1 MLSILSLPPKTPP
14 AEPPDAAR
22 ELEHLREL
30 LLSPEIRQLAAI
42 EAQLSSKKS
51 AFAKD
56 VAHILPEA
64 VRQRTESDDTL
75 SQELAPIIHQS
86 LIRFVDQDAEA
97 LADTLYPIMGPAIR
111 ASISDALRRMVQNF
125 NDVIDRTLSW
135 QSFGWRIE
143 ALRTGQS
150 FGQVVLMRTLLYRVE
165 QAFFVEH
172 SSGLLLGHTAV
183 DGVEDDADMISAML
197 AVVRDYVQDSF
208 QRGAEDVGSLHS
220 IAVGDLIVWV
230 EQGRRAILALVIR
243 GNPPTALRHL
253 QTMALERFEGVN
265 AENLRSF
272 DGDIATLN
280 DVEDILEGCLL
291 LQQAVAKRPAKTPFI
306 LTAVVIVLGLM
317 FWGGLKLRDSWR
329 RDDFLRSLR
338 MAPGVQITDIFTA
351 DGLWHVHGLRD
362 PAALDPT
369 TLLAEMPIDAAS
381 TELHFE
387 PYDALD
393 PVFLLDRAR
402 RVLQPPKGVV
412 ISYQAERRTLLIQ
425 GRATRDWA
433 NDARLVAR
441 GLSGVEVVDDHGLI
455 THQTADI
462 TLKKAILFL
471 NPPEG
476 ATLDLIEGALIIRG
490 TLTRSELHT
499 IQRRGALIDGVEH
512 IDTATVQIAD

>member
-1 MLSILSLPPKTPP
+1 MSSILSLPPKTPP
-14 AEPPDAAR
+14 EEPDGAK
-22 ELEHLREL
+22 EFEYLREL
-30 LLSPEIRQLAAI
+30 LLSPERRRLAAI

-51 AFAKD
+51 AFARD
-56 VAHILPEA
+56 VARILPEA
-64 VRQRTESDDTL
+64 IRQRTANDDTL

-86 LIRFVDQDAEA
+86 LIRFVEQDAEA

-111 ASISDALRRMVQNF
+111 TSISDALRRMVQNF

-183 DGVEDDADMISAML
+183 DGVEEDADMISAML

-208 QRGAEDVGSLHS
+208 QKGTEDIGSLHS
-220 IAVGDLIVWV
+220 IAVGDLTVWV

-243 GNPPTALRHL
+243 GNPPANLRKL

-265 AENLRSF
+265 AESLRSF
-272 DGDIATLN
+272 DGDIATLR
-280 DVEDILEGCLL
+280 DVDDILEGCLL
-291 LQQAVAKRPAKTPFI
+291 QQQAVAKRPAKTPFI
-306 LTAVVIVLGLM
+306 LTAAVVVLGLM
-317 FWGGLKLRDSWR
+317 FWGGLALRDAWR
-329 RDDFLRSLR
+329 RDDFLRALR
-338 MAPGVQITDIFTA
+338 IAPGVQVTDVFTA

-369 TLLAEMPIDAAS
+369 QLLAEMPIEAAS

-387 PYDALD
+387 PYDTLEPAF
-393 PVFLLDRAR
+393 VLDRAR
-402 RVLQPPKGVV
+402 RVLQPPSGVE
-412 ISYQAERRTLLIQ
+412 ISYQAESRTLLIQ

-433 NDARLVAR
+433 NEARLIAR
-441 GLSGVEVVDDHGLI
+441 GLSGVEAIDDDGLI
-455 THQTADI
+455 TRQTADV
-462 TLKKAILFL
+462 TLKQAILLL

-476 ATLDLIEGALIIRG
+476 VTLDLVDGTLMIRG
-490 TLTRSELHT
+490 TLTRAELRT
-499 IQRRGALIDGVEH
+499 LQRRGALIDGVDH
-512 IDTATVQIAD
+512 VDIATAQVVD